1 VGLGIYLFL
10 LLIVFTGMFIGLGAG
25 AVQQT
30 DEATHGVN
38 AYEMLVH
45 GNVLVNTYKY
55 AVDYFNSKPPLSLWC
70 IMLSYSVFGYTAFA
84 LRFASAVA
92 GCILTVMMSV
102 FLWKKENMAT
112 AVFFTAAVPLMT
124 SLFEFHMFRAGDMDS
139 IYVLL
144 FAAAMLALYQAG
156 CGNGW
161 SLVLYGLA
169 LGLAFLTKS
178 IHAGMILLI
187 GILYIPYLR
196 KHISAGKIISAAMA
210 AILVPGIWAVF
221 RYRYDGMKFLY
232 QMACGEAGDK
242 IKSGPTLCY
251 LQDILHS
258 KIWLAMLAVLLA
270 DFVLLL
276 LNGAKGQKLQH
287 ILIQRLKE
295 NYLFLLWLILPVLL
309 YSMTGSHMPWY
320 IYTSYI
326 AAAVILAMAA
336 GDIVR
341 ILQSRAK
348 TSNEKQQKMI
358 RVLITAFIFGYSA
371 VCLTVAVRQI
381 RRLNISGTGGNPGLQ
396 CESALQE
403 FRDQYGDQYAG
414 TKVYI
419 ENNDNVYSAQGN
431 WENDYVFYAETTNDF
446 ICCDGGVAAFLKN
459 QDGLLLLDKDL
470 WDTYSDQLT
479 GHVILEDDS
488 YLIFSTQMY

>member
-1 VGLGIYLFL
+1 
-10 LLIVFTGMFIGLGAG
+10 MFIGLGAG

-45 GNVLVNTYKY
+45 GNALVNTYKY

-70 IMLSYSVFGYTAFA
+70 IMLSYSAFGYTAFA

-102 FLWKKENMAT
+102 FLWKKESMAT

-144 FAAAMLALYQAG
+144 FAMAMIALYQAG
-156 CGNGW
+156 RGSRW
-161 SLVLYGLA
+161 SLILYGLA

-187 GILYIPYLR
+187 GIFYIPYLW
-196 KHISAGKIISAAMA
+196 KHLNAGKVISAVIAAV
-210 AILVPGIWAVF
+210 LVPGIWAGF

-242 IKSGPTLCY
+242 IKTGPTLCY

-258 KIWLAMLAVLLA
+258 KIWIAMIAVLLA
-270 DFVLLL
+270 DFVLILL
-276 LNGAKGQKLQH
+276 TGGKKQKLQH
-287 ILIQRLKE
+287 MLVQRLKE

-336 GDIVR
+336 GDIAR
-341 ILQSRAK
+341 ILQSSVK
-348 TSNEKQQKMI
+348 TSDKRRRKMI
-358 RVLITAFIFGYSA
+358 YVLMTAFILGYIA
-371 VCLTVAVRQI
+371 VCLAVAVRQI
-381 RRLNISGTGGNPGLQ
+381 QRLNISGTGGNPGL
-396 CESALQE
+396 
-403 FRDQYGDQYAG
+403 
-414 TKVYI
+414 
-419 ENNDNVYSAQGN
+419 
-431 WENDYVFYAETTNDF
+431 
-446 ICCDGGVAAFLKN
+446 
-459 QDGLLLLDKDL
+459 
-470 WDTYSDQLT
+470 
-479 GHVILEDDS
+479 
-488 YLIFSTQMY
+488 